1 MVECLADGHGQQGF
15 VLTTLGVARLIH
27 GDPFLCLFWELIGA
41 RTTLAQINVNVKVMV
56 MIDSKGTQVYVNV
69 KVTNPITPLTRT
81 NNRRCQSMRY
91 PSLNFALGETV
102 DMLRD
107 QVQAFVANELA
118 PRAAQIDHDN
128 LFPADMWRKFGDM
141 GLLGVTVSEEYGGAG
156 LGYLAHVVTME
167 EISRGSAS
175 VALSYGAHSNL
186 CVNQINRN
194 GTHEQKTKYLPKLIS
209 GEHIGALAMSEPNA
223 GSDVVSMKLRAEKRG
238 DRYVLNGS
246 KTWITNGPDANT
258 YVIYAKTDLEK
269 GAHGITAFIVERDW
283 AGFSRSNKFDKLGMR
298 GSNTC
303 ELFFDNVEVPE
314 ENILGALNGGVK
326 VLMSGLDYE
335 RVVLS
340 GGPTGIMQSCMDLV
354 VPYIHDRKQFGQS
367 IGEFQLIQGKIA
379 DMYTQL
385 NASRAYLYAVAQ
397 ACDRGETTRKDA
409 AGVILYTAERA
420 TQMALEAIQ
429 ILGGNG
435 YINEFPA
442 GRLLRDAKLYEIGAG
457 TSEIRRMLIGR
468 ELFNETR

>member
-1 MVECLADGHGQQGF
+1 M
-15 VLTTLGVARLIH
+15 
-27 GDPFLCLFWELIGA
+27 PY
-41 RTTLAQINVNVKVMV
+41 
-56 MIDSKGTQVYVNV
+56 S
-69 KVTNPITPLTRT
+69 
-81 NNRRCQSMRY
+81 
-91 PSLNFALGETV
+91 SLNFALGETI

-107 QVQAFVANELA
+107 QVRAFVDAELA
-118 PRAAQIDHDN
+118 PRAAEIDATN
-128 LFPADMWRKFGDM
+128 TFPMDMWKKFGEM
-141 GLLGVTVSEEYGGAG
+141 GLLGVTVPEEYGGAG
-156 LGYLAHVVTME
+156 LGYLAHVVAME
-167 EISRGSAS
+167 EISRASAS

-194 GTHEQKTKYLPKLIS
+194 GSEAQKQKYLPRLIS
-209 GEHIGALAMSEPNA
+209 GEHVGALAMSEPNA

-238 DRYVLNGS
+238 DRFVLNGS

-258 YVIYAKTDLEK
+258 YVIYAKTDLDK
-269 GAHGITAFIVERDW
+269 GPHGITAFIVERDW
-283 AGFSRSNKFDKLGMR
+283 KGFSRGNKFDKLGMR

-303 ELFFDNVEVPE
+303 ELFFDDVEVPE
-314 ENILGALNGGVK
+314 ENVLGQLNGGVR

-335 RVVLS
+335 RVVLA
-340 GGPTGIMQSCMDLV
+340 GGPTGIMQACLDVV
-354 VPYIHDRKQFGQS
+354 VPYVHDRKQFGQS
-367 IGEFQLIQGKIA
+367 IGEFQFIQGKVA

-409 AGVILYTAERA
+409 AGVILYTAENA
-420 TQMALEAIQ
+420 TQMALQAIQ

-435 YINEFPA
+435 YINEFPT

-468 ELFNETR
+468 ELFNESK